1 MKFSPRLWAIS
12 VALIAGLPA
21 TPVFAANICWIYPT
35 GNPADTFTYQY
46 NIGSVYVP
54 KDAAIGSVIGMFDQP
69 FSKTSQEGRYIF
81 CDNDGT
87 STLTF
92 ITRAVAPVFP
102 NPLPPVQGEDVT
114 GKVFETG
121 IPGIGAMIKL
131 RHPFDGLASASF
143 VPMGKPTVP
152 FQARLS
158 AAVSA
163 MRIRPLLGNVTLIK
177 TGPIAPGPQAV
188 DRLLFYAQFNL
199 IPRAFDFHLSG
210 TVVQAQCNVS
220 TVSDDPVNLGDWRAS
235 DFSRAGEGTT
245 PVAFNIR
252 LGNCAADPGN
262 VNVAWANIRLDGVN
276 GSLPIPGIDGA
287 FTLTGDSSA
296 AGVGIQILRGDGL
309 TPVPLARNVPLVAL
323 TPGDTVM
330 DLSARYIQTGDS
342 RDVVPGQAKGALSF
356 TISYL

>member
-21 TPVFAANICWIYPT
+21 TPVFAANSCWIYPS
-35 GNPADTFTYQY
+35 GNLADSFTYQY

-54 KDAAIGSVIGMFDQP
+54 KDAAVGSVIGMFDQP
-69 FSKTSQEGRYIF
+69 FSKTSQEGRYVR
-81 CDNDGT
+81 CENDT
-87 STLTF
+87 SVQTF
-92 ITRAVAPVFP
+92 ITRTVAPIFP

-121 IPGIGAMIKL
+121 IPGVGAMVKL
-131 RHPFDGLASASF
+131 RHPFDGIARYSF
-143 VPMGKPTVP
+143 IPNTPPTVP
-152 FQARLS
+152 FLALLRGVVPSLQ
-158 AAVSA
+158 
-163 MRIRPLLGNVTLIK
+163 ITPLLGNVTLIK
-177 TGPIAPGPQAV
+177 TGPIAPGPQPV
-188 DRLLFYAQFNL
+188 DRLLFYAQFSL

-220 TVSDDPVNLGDWRAS
+220 TVSDDPVNLGDWRTS